1 MTQTLEGRLALVTAA
16 SRGLGRA
23 SAEALG
29 RAGCDLMICSRDQAS
44 VDRAVTELRAATG
57 REVQGIAADLARAED
72 VQRVLEAALAIR
84 GRVDVLV
91 SNTGG
96 PPPGP
101 FMGFDDVAWQGAF
114 ESLLMP
120 AVRLAR
126 GVVPGMQGQ
135 GWGRILFVTSS
146 AVKQPIPALVLSNAL
161 RAAVTAMA
169 KTLAGQVARDGIT
182 VNCVAPGRI
191 LTDRVRFLDGEAARG
206 SGQSL
211 AEVQAEQA
219 TRIPAGRYGEP
230 REFGAAVAFLA
241 SPGAAYITGSTLAV
255 DGGIIGSLL

>member
-1 MTQTLEGRLALVTAA
+1 MAQALDGKVALVTAA

-23 SAEALG
+23 SAEALAK
-29 RAGCDLMICSRDQAS
+29 AGCDLVICSRDRAS
-44 VDRAVTELRAATG
+44 VDRAAEEIRRATDRKVLAL
-57 REVQGIAADLARAED
+57 IADLGRAGD
-72 VQRVLEAALAIR
+72 LQQVLDAAMTAH

-101 FMGFDDVAWQGAF
+101 FMGFDDAAWQGAF
-114 ESLLMP
+114 DTLLMP

-126 GVVPGMQGQ
+126 GVVPGMQAQ

-146 AVKQPIPALVLSNAL
+146 AVKQPIPALVLSNSL

-191 LTDRVRFLDGEAARG
+191 LTDRVKFLDGEAAKG
-206 SGQSL
+206 SGRSL
-211 AEVQAEQA
+211 DDIQAEQA
-219 TRIPAGRYGEP
+219 QRIPTGRYGDP
-230 REFGAAVAFLA
+230 REFGEAIAFLA

-255 DGGIIGSLL
+255 DGGAIGSLL

>member
-1 MTQTLEGRLALVTAA
+1 MGQALDGRVALVTAA

-23 SAEALG
+23 SAEALAA
-29 RAGCDLMICSRDQAS
+29 AGCDLVICSRDRAS
-44 VDRAVTELRAATG
+44 VERAAEEIRRTTG
-57 REVQGIAADLARAED
+57 RQVLPVAADLGRAGD
-72 VQRVLEAALAIR
+72 VQAVLEAALSTH

-96 PPPGP
+96 PQPGP
-101 FMGFDDVAWQGAF
+101 FMGFDDAAWQGAF
-114 ESLLMP
+114 DSLLMP

-126 GVVPGMQGQ
+126 GVVPGMQAQ

-146 AVKQPIPALVLSNAL
+146 AVKQPIPALVLSNSL

-191 LTDRVRFLDGEAARG
+191 LTDRVRFLDGEAAKG
-206 SGQSL
+206 SGRTL
-211 AEVQAEQA
+211 EEVQTEQA

-230 REFGAAVAFLA
+230 REFGEAVAFLA

-255 DGGIIGSLL
+255 DGGIISSLL